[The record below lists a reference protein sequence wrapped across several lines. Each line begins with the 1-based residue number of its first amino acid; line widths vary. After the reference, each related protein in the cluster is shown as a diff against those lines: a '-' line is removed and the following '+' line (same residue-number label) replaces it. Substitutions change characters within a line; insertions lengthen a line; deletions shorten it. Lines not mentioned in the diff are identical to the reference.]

1 MQNSLSFDRSHFI
14 LLQRIKI
21 FIKQEKDKE
30 RIGKERKGK
39 EKGKDISP
47 QYYTK
52 MFKRNQY
59 YVIFHPDFFF

>member
-30 RIGKERKGK
+30 RKGKERKGKERKGK
-39 EKGKDISP
+39 EKER
-47 QYYTK
+47 T
-52 MFKRNQY
+52 
-59 YVIFHPDFFF
+59 FHPNTTQKC